1 MYYKRMKP
9 FWISLIVFGLIFSS
23 LLFIRQDLFNK
34 FFHDF
39 PNASMPFKNSP
50 SERDSWMHIVQSGR
64 KIGFSHSTLSKTKS
78 GYLLNEALYMR
89 INTMGLIQDISLKV
103 GGRLNNDFSLS
114 SFDFE
119 IASGRFRFTAEGA
132 VSNNLL
138 SIKTQS
144 FDSTQNISVN
154 VDDKIYV
161 AAGILDAFAA
171 TGMAPG
177 EEFTFNVFDPVT
189 MGREPVG
196 VKVIGTE
203 EIINM
208 GDKKEAKKVEIL
220 FKGATQL
227 AWIGENGDVLKEKGL
242 MGITLEK
249 VTRNEA
255 LSDIPLEASQDLT
268 LVASVP
274 SNVHIDDPESLV
286 RIDVEISGVEYDN
299 IYIHGGRQILQDNI
313 LTINKE
319 FLLNLP
325 VMPDENK
332 IKEIDVKF
340 LRPTPFVQSNHAK
353 IQKLARKIVST
364 NDKPIDKV
372 KKIVAWIHKNIE
384 KRPVL
389 SLPDALAT
397 LENGV
402 GDCNEHA
409 VLLAA
414 IARASGIPAK
424 IEAGLVYL
432 KGRFYYHAWNLL
444 YIGKWITADSLFGQV
459 PADVTHIRFTSGA
472 QTQQFDLMNVIGK
485 VKIKVI
491 KQRQ

>member
-9 FWISLIVFGLIFSS
+9 FWISLIILGLIFST
-23 LLFIRQDLFNK
+23 LFFIRLDLFNK
-34 FFHDF
+34 LFHDS
-39 PNASMPFKNSP
+39 PKVSLPFKNLP
-50 SERDSWMHIVQSGR
+50 SERDSWMNIYQNGR
-64 KIGFSHSTLSKTKS
+64 KIGFSHTILSKTTK

-103 GGRLNNDFSLS
+103 GGRLNNDFSIS

-132 VSNNLL
+132 VSGNLL

-144 FDSTQNISVN
+144 FGSTQNISVN
-154 VDDKIYV
+154 VKDKIYV
-161 AAGILDAFAA
+161 AAGILDAVKA
-171 TGMAPG
+171 TGMEPG
-177 EEFTFNVFDPVT
+177 DEFTFNVFDPVT
-189 MGREPVG
+189 MGQESVS
-196 VKVIGTE
+196 VKIIGKE

-208 GDKKEAKKVEIL
+208 GVKKDAKKVEIL
-220 FKGATQL
+220 FKGVTQL
-227 AWIGENGDVLKEKGL
+227 AWIGENDDVLKEKGL
-242 MGITLEK
+242 LGITLEK

-268 LVASVP
+268 LIASVP
-274 SNVHIDDPESLV
+274 SNVRIDDPESLV
-286 RIDVEISGVEYDN
+286 RIDIEISGIKYDN
-299 IYIHGGRQILQDNI
+299 VYIHGGRQTFKDNI

-319 FLLNLP
+319 FLSNLP
-325 VMPDENK
+325 VMHDADK
-332 IKEIDVKF
+332 IQDVGMKF
-340 LRPTPFVQSNHAK
+340 LHPTPFIQSDHSK
-353 IQKLARKIVST
+353 IQNLAKKIVSK
-364 NDKPIDKV
+364 NDKPLDKV

-389 SLPDALAT
+389 SLPDALST

-444 YIGKWITADSLFGQV
+444 YIGKWITADSLFDQI

-472 QTQQFDLMNVIGK
+472 QTQQLDLMNIIGK
-485 VKIKVI
+485 VKIKI
-491 KQRQ
+491 INQRK